1 MEKNMQPISVEEFNK
16 LLREKVLIYDGAMGT
31 NLQTQGLTS
40 RDFGGHDGCS
50 EALNLHCPEAV
61 IKVHCGFLEAGCH
74 VLETNTFGGTRIT
87 LREYQLEDRVEE
99 INRIAVE
106 MAKEAI
112 SRVSC
117 AFRPLIA
124 GSIGPGSLLPSLGNV
139 SFDEMAAAYEEQM
152 SALLLAGADIFQI
165 ETCQDLLQIK
175 SALYA
180 AESVFSRHGRRCPVV
195 VSVTLEPN
203 GTMLVGSDISAI
215 TAVLEPYDII
225 DMLSINCATG
235 PLEMVRHVA
244 HLAENWPR
252 AVGVMPNAGL
262 PENVD
267 GKPFYRMTPGEFADF
282 HERFVREYGVN
293 MVGGC
298 CGTRPDHLAAVVS
311 RVQNLVP
318 APRQIAGTARVASLF
333 SAATIRQQPAPA
345 VVGERTNANGARQFK
360 DLLLADDYDGMVG
373 MGREQAKGGAHM
385 LDLCVAYVGRDEV
398 ADMRKLVPMFA
409 TQVNLPLVI
418 DSTSPEAIEA
428 ALKSHGGRCVINS
441 VNLEDGGG
449 RLRQIA
455 ALARRFGAAL
465 ICLTIDEEGMAKT
478 AEKKLAIASRLR
490 SLLVGEFGFRDSDLI
505 FDALTFTVASGD
517 SHLRSA
523 AAETLRAIEL
533 ISCEFPLV
541 NTILGVS
548 NVSFG
553 LQQTSRE
560 ILNSVFLAEAV
571 AKGLTCAIV
580 NPARIIPMFSIS
592 ESEKKL
598 ALDLIYNT
606 KGDGSELTAYMEAT
620 TESTAKMHHA
630 DLDKLPVDQRLYEKV
645 VEGDSAALEKLLEEL
660 RQSKAPVAIIN
671 EILLPAMKKVGEYFA
686 SGRLQLP
693 FVLQSAEV
701 VKKSVDLLK
710 PFMEKAEADPDKKMI
725 LATVAGDVHDIGKNL
740 VNIMLSNNGYSVVDL
755 GIKVDVDAMIRAA
768 HEHKAGVIGMS
779 GLLVRS
785 TQIMKE
791 NLEELNRRD
800 FLPAVILGGAALTAD
815 YVNSELKSIYR
826 GKVFYARD
834 AIDSIR
840 IMQELTDKSAAAA
853 TSSTATA
860 GVATSQP
867 GRLEMPF
874 ASASSAKIAGEANR
888 HQFLADYRPLR
899 APFYGNHLLDIE
911 SSELFKLL
919 SHKVLFEA
927 RWGFKQG
934 ELTDNQYREI
944 IENQAK
950 PALKKLI
957 DLDENREIFEN
968 RAVYGYYRC
977 KAVGETIK
985 VLDETGLV
993 AGEFNFPRQ
1002 NRAPHLCLS
1011 DFVGDSE
1018 DTMVLWAVT
1027 VGNRV
1032 IEAEKEL
1039 FGSDKYCDYH
1049 LLHGLGAELADCAAV
1064 FVHRHIQ
1071 RELHP
1076 EKPLTDN
1083 QLVGCRYSFGYP
1095 ACPDLTAQRELLR
1108 LLQAKKIGLSL
1119 TTSDQMVPELSV
1131 SGFIILNH
1139 HARYFVP

>member
-1 MEKNMQPISVEEFNK
+1 MEKSMQPISVEEFRK
-16 LLREKVLIYDGAMGT
+16 LLEERVLIYDGAMGT

-40 RDFGGHDGCS
+40 EDFGGHDGCS
-50 EALNLHCPEAV
+50 EALNLYCPDAV
-61 IKVHCGFLEAGCH
+61 IRVHRGFLEAGCH

-87 LREYQLEDRVEE
+87 LREYGLENRVEE
-99 INRIAVE
+99 INRRAVE

-112 SRVSC
+112 AGC
-117 AFRPLIA
+117 ATGLRRLVA
-124 GSIGPGSLLPSLGNV
+124 GSIGPGSLLPSLGNI
-139 SFDEMAAAYEEQM
+139 SFDEMAAAYQEQM
-152 SALLLAGADIFQI
+152 RALLIAGVDIFQI

-180 AESVFSRHGRRCPVV
+180 AESVFASEKRRCPVV

-215 TAVLEPYDII
+215 TTVFEPYDFI

-244 HLAENWPR
+244 HLAEHWPR

-267 GKPFYRMTPGEFADF
+267 GKPFYRMTPQEFADF
-282 HERFVREYGVN
+282 HERFAKEYGVN

-298 CGTRPDHLAAVVS
+298 CGTRPDHLAEVVK
-311 RVQNLVP
+311 RVENLRP
-318 APRQIAGTARVASLF
+318 AQRNVVRKARVASLF
-333 SAATIRQQPAPA
+333 SAVSLRQQPAPA
-345 VVGERTNANGARQFK
+345 MIGERTNANGARQFK
-360 DLLLADDYDGMVG
+360 DLLLANDYDGMVA

-398 ADMRKLVPMFA
+398 ADMHRLVPKFA
-409 TQVNLPLVI
+409 IQVNLPLVI

-428 ALKSHGGRCVINS
+428 ALKGHGGRCVINS
-441 VNLEDGGG
+441 VNLEDGGK
-449 RLRQIA
+449 RLRRIA

-478 AEKKLAIASRLR
+478 AEKKLAIARRLR
-490 SLLVGEFGFRDSDLI
+490 DLLVDEFGFRDSDLI
-505 FDALTFTVASGD
+505 FDTLTFTVASGD
-517 SHLRSA
+517 SQLRSA
-523 AAETLRAIEL
+523 AAETLQAVEL
-533 ISCEFPLV
+533 VSREFPEA
-541 NTILGVS
+541 NTSLGVS

-553 LQQTSRE
+553 LQQASRE
-560 ILNSVFLAEAV
+560 LLNSVFLAEAV
-571 AKGLTCAIV
+571 EKGLTCAIV

-592 ESEKKL
+592 EHEKQI
-598 ALDLIYNT
+598 ALDLIYNK
-606 KGDGSELTAYMEAT
+606 KGDGSELAAYMAAT
-620 TESTAKMHHA
+620 SAASHERI
-630 DLDKLPVDQRLYEKV
+630 DFEKLQPDQRLFEKV
-645 VEGDSAALEKLLEEL
+645 VEGDSASLEKLLEEL
-660 RQSKAPVAIIN
+660 RNERQPVTIIN

-686 SGRLQLP
+686 AGKLQLP

-710 PFMEKAEADPDKKMI
+710 PFLDKTEADPDKKMI

-800 FLPAVILGGAALTAD
+800 FLPAVILGGAALTPE
-815 YVNSELKSIYR
+815 YVNNELKAMYR

-834 AIDSIR
+834 AIDSIK
-840 IMQELTDKSAAAA
+840 IMQELTEKLEPTPISKP
-853 TSSTATA
+853 ATA
-860 GVATSQP
+860 RVATENIAAGSS
-867 GRLEMPF
+867 L
-874 ASASSAKIAGEANR
+874 SASRSEANR
-888 HQFLADYRPLR
+888 HQFFADFKPFK
-899 APFYGNHLLDIE
+899 APFVGSHLLEIE

-927 RWGFKQG
+927 RWGYKRGDLSEPRYAELLEKQ
-934 ELTDNQYREI
+934 
-944 IENQAK
+944 AM
-950 PALKKLI
+950 PALKKFV
-957 DLDENREIFEN
+957 DLDEKENLFES

-977 KAVGETIK
+977 RAHGDSIAIY
-985 VLDETGLV
+985 DEIDLKI
-993 AGEFNFPRQ
+993 GEFNFPRQ
-1002 NRAPHLCLS
+1002 GRAPHLCVS
-1011 DFVGDSE
+1011 DFVDERE
-1018 DTMVLWAVT
+1018 DTIVLWAVT

-1032 IEAEKEL
+1032 IEAEKKF
-1039 FGSDKYCDYH
+1039 FGADRYCDYH
-1049 LLHGLGAELADCAAV
+1049 LLHGLGAELADCAAAY
-1064 FVHRHIQ
+1064 VHRHVH
-1071 RELHP
+1071 RELNQD
-1076 EKPLTDN
+1076 KPLTAEH
-1083 QLVGCRYSFGYP
+1083 LIGCRYSFGYP
-1095 ACPDLTAQRELLR
+1095 ACPDLSAQRELFR
-1108 LLQAKKIGLSL
+1108 LLKAERIGLSL

-1131 SGFIILNH
+1131 SGFVILNH

>member
-1 MEKNMQPISVEEFNK
+1 MQPINVEEFRK
-16 LLREKVLIYDGAMGT
+16 LLEERVLIYDGAMGT

-40 RDFGGHDGCS
+40 EDFGGHDGCS
-50 EALNLHCPEAV
+50 EALNLYCPEAV
-61 IKVHCGFLEAGCH
+61 INVHRGFLEAGCH

-87 LREYQLEDRVEE
+87 LREYGLENRVEE
-99 INRIAVE
+99 INRRAVE

-112 SRVSC
+112 SGFAGDSR
-117 AFRPLIA
+117 RLIA
-124 GSIGPGSLLPSLGNV
+124 GSIGPGSLLPSLGNI

-152 SALLLAGADIFQI
+152 RALLVAGVDIFQI

-180 AESVFSRHGRRCPVV
+180 AENVFASEGRRCPVV

-215 TAVLEPYDII
+215 TTVFEPYDFI

-244 HLAENWPR
+244 HLAEHWPR

-267 GKPFYRMTPGEFADF
+267 GKPFYRMTPQEFADF
-282 HERFVREYGVN
+282 HERFISEYGVN

-298 CGTRPDHLAAVVS
+298 CGTRPDHLAAVVE
-311 RVQNLVP
+311 RVKNLRP
-318 APRQIAGTARVASLF
+318 TPRKVARKAMVASLF
-333 SAATIRQQPAPA
+333 SAAAMRQQPAPA
-345 VVGERTNANGARQFK
+345 MVGERTNANGARQFK
-360 DLLLADDYDGMVG
+360 DLLLANDYDGMVA

-398 ADMRKLVPMFA
+398 ADMRRLVPKFA

-418 DSTSPEAIEA
+418 DSTSPEAIEV

-441 VNLEDGGG
+441 VNLEDGGK
-449 RLRQIA
+449 RLRRIA

-478 AEKKLAIASRLR
+478 ADKKLAIARRLR
-490 SLLVGEFGFRDSDLI
+490 GILADEFGFRDRDLI
-505 FDALTFTVASGD
+505 FDTLTFTVASGD
-517 SHLRSA
+517 SQLRTA
-523 AAETLRAIEL
+523 AAETLKAVEL
-533 ISCEFPLV
+533 VSREFPEA

-553 LQQTSRE
+553 LQQASRE
-560 ILNSVFLAEAV
+560 LLNSVFLAEAV
-571 AKGLTCAIV
+571 EKGLTCAIV

-592 ESEKKL
+592 ENEKRL
-598 ALDLIYNT
+598 ALELIYNA
-606 KGDGSELTAYMEAT
+606 KGDGSELAAYMAAT
-620 TESTAKMHHA
+620 TATTHQRA
-630 DLDKLPVDQRLYEKV
+630 DLEKLPPDQRLFEKV
-645 VEGDSAALEKLLEEL
+645 VEGDSASLEKLLEEL
-660 RQSKAPVAIIN
+660 RRDRAPVAVIN

-701 VKKSVDLLK
+701 VKKSVDLLR
-710 PFMEKAEADPDKKMI
+710 PFMEKTEPDPDKKMI

-740 VNIMLSNNGYSVVDL
+740 VNIMLSNNGYAVVDL
-755 GIKVDVDAMIRAA
+755 GIKVDIDAMIRAA
-768 HEHKAGVIGMS
+768 HEHRAGVIGMS

-800 FLPAVILGGAALTAD
+800 FLPAVILGGAALTPEF
-815 YVNSELKSIYR
+815 VNNELKAIYR

-834 AIDSIR
+834 AIDSIK
-840 IMQELTDKSAAAA
+840 IMQELTDKSEQPVVKPKLAEKPGATKIAVDHAAAI
-853 TSSTATA
+853 SRS
-860 GVATSQP
+860 
-867 GRLEMPF
+867 
-874 ASASSAKIAGEANR
+874 EANR
-888 HQFLADYRPLR
+888 HQFFADFTPYK
-899 APFYGNHLLDIE
+899 APFAGSHLLEIE

-919 SHKVLFEA
+919 SHKVLFEG
-927 RWGFKQG
+927 RWGFRRG
-934 ELTDNQYREI
+934 ELSESQYAEI
-944 IENQAK
+944 IEKQAM
-950 PALKKLI
+950 PALKKFV
-957 DLDENREIFEN
+957 DLDEKESIFAN

-977 KAVGETIK
+977 RAHGDSIK
-985 VLDETGLV
+985 IFDETDLNI
-993 AGEFNFPRQ
+993 GELSFPRQ
-1002 NRAPHLCLS
+1002 SRPPYLCLS
-1011 DFVGDSE
+1011 DFIDERE
-1018 DTMVLWAVT
+1018 DTVVLWAVT
-1027 VGNRV
+1027 VGSRV

-1039 FGSDKYCDYH
+1039 FGSDRYCDYH

-1064 FVHRHIQ
+1064 YLHRHVHR
-1071 RELHP
+1071 ELNHD
-1076 EKPLTDN
+1076 KPLTAE
-1083 QLVGCRYSFGYP
+1083 QLIGCRYSFGYP
-1095 ACPDLTAQRELLR
+1095 ACPDLSAQRELFR
-1108 LLQAKKIGLSL
+1108 IIKADRIGLGL